1 MGAPKTTGIEN
12 SGPLPTVSTVW
23 SWMVTGSPPAVAANL
38 LPQPFVLRARQ
49 RIDFVNLWADQ
60 AAMASNLTKLVKQFT
75 GRQTGGLARTTVCGV
90 NKYVSFIP
98 SFDEKHED
106 LLHWCWLRWWPHH
119 GDDC

>member
-1 MGAPKTTGIEN
+1 
-12 SGPLPTVSTVW
+12 
-23 SWMVTGSPPAVAANL
+23 MVPGRSPPWANL
-38 LPQPFVLRARQ
+38 LYKIFVLQ
-49 RIDFVNLWADQ
+49 QSYRIDFGKIWGDK
-60 AAMASNLTKLVKQFT
+60 AAMACNLTKLDKQFT
-75 GRQTGGLARTTVCGV
+75 GSQTGGLARTAVCDV